1 MPIANLSS
9 WNSWEIYRYSDK
21 KKKVVKVWKG
31 ITGLNKKKVG
41 LDWDQKIRIATVVI
55 VN

>member
-21 KKKVVKVWKG
+21 KKKLWRYEKVLQVL
-31 ITGLNKKKVG
+31 IKKKVG